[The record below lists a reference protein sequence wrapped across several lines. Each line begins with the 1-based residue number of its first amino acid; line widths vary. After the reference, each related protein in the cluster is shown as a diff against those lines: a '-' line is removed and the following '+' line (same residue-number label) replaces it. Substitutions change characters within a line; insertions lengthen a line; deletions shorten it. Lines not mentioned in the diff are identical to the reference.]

1 MSTKHCSINFE
12 HITAHEQYKILAG
25 SVVPRPIALIT
36 SVSKKGQVNAA
47 PFSFFNA
54 LAADPPLVGF
64 GIQRKPNGEP
74 KDTYRNIIESGEFT
88 VNIVSDDWVELMNIC
103 AIPFEETVDETCMA
117 ELSVQAG
124 TLIGSPRVVNAMIAL
139 ECVLFSEQS
148 TGERGDLILGK
159 VVMAHIGENLVNTD
173 NYHIDQVGLD
183 AVGRMGGQGYARTR
197 DYFDLKSLKESELGT
212 VDQVRV
218 WADQK

>member
-1 MSTKHCSINFE
+1 MLTINPKE
-12 HITAHEQYKILAG
+12 IPVPKLHHYLLGAVG
-25 SVVPRPIALIT
+25 PRPIAFASTVDKNGNRNL
-36 SVSKKGQVNAA
+36 A

-64 GIQRKPNGEP
+64 GIQRKPDGEP

-218 WADQK
+218 WADHK

>member
-1 MSTKHCSINFE
+1 MSTKHLSINFE
-12 HITAHEQYKILAG
+12 HITAYEQYKILAG

-36 SVSKKGQVNAA
+36 SISKEGEVNAA

-64 GIQRKPNGEP
+64 GIQRKPDGEP
-74 KDTYRNIIESGEFT
+74 KDTYRNIIESQEFT

-103 AIPFEETVDETCMA
+103 GIPFEETVDEASMA
-117 ELSVQAG
+117 GLSVQTG
-124 TLIGSPRVVNAMIAL
+124 TLIKTPRIDKAMIAL

-159 VVMAHIGENLVNTD
+159 VIMAHVGEHLVNTD
-173 NYHIDQVGLD
+173 NFHIDQVGLD

-212 VDQVRV
+212 IDQVRV
-218 WADQK
+218 WAGSK